1 MATRLLGPDGARQ
14 FRLVASLGAVQGFG
28 IAVPCLG
35 ALGSSPALLCALTA
49 DPGRDSP
56 IGPTEPAFVLRVLLA
71 EVHGLLLCSLC
82 SSLWRVE
89 TEQPVSTGCGPCPL
103 VAVKSA
109 RRLCAQPISHGSCVQ
124 FIFSF
129 PQVVAASRP
138 AAQFLQPVSGMVKPL
153 ALRR

>member
-1 MATRLLGPDGARQ
+1 MKPYLAWG
-14 FRLVASLGAVQGFG
+14 
-28 IAVPCLG
+28 
-35 ALGSSPALLCALTA
+35 LGSSPALLRALAA
-49 DPGRDSP
+49 DPGWDSP
-56 IGPTEPAFVLRVLLA
+56 IGPIHPAFVLRVLLA

-89 TEQPVSTGCGPCPL
+89 TEQPVSTGCGPGPL

-138 AAQFLQPVSGMVKPL
+138 AAQFLQPVSGMVKQL